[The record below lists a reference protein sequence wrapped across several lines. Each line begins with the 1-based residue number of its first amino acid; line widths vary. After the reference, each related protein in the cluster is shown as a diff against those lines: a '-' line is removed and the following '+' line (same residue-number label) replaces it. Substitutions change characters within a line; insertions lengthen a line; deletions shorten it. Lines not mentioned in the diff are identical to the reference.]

1 MCLLYIVVP
10 TCKSKV
16 LGADLPHQFAN
27 NASSTTQN
35 GYPHLVGYLPH
46 HQLPLLGA
54 WANYQSFADVSQ
66 NLGVDFDFGA
76 ADGLCVFARF
86 ESGFCEMAH

>member
-1 MCLLYIVVP
+1 LFLLA
-10 TCKSKV
+10 KV
-16 LGADLPHQFAN
+16 KYWVQIYLTNSPN

-54 WANYQSFADVSQ
+54 WPNYQSFADVSQ

-76 ADGLCVFARF
+76 LDGLCVFARL
-86 ESGFCEMAH
+86 ESGFCEMAQ